1 MLNRM
6 RTDTRTSCPNLNDSV
21 LNHPEESSK
30 WVWLPTNDD
39 QVDLSQLLIQ
49 IETAAQEMF
58 QSETSKSLSG
68 PLDSDAVFRRIA
80 NDMIKGKAELRNDS
94 PTTT

>member
-1 MLNRM
+1 M
-6 RTDTRTSCPNLNDSV
+6 
-21 LNHPEESSK
+21 
-30 WVWLPTNDD
+30 
-39 QVDLSQLLIQ
+39 IQ

-80 NDMIKGKAELRNDS
+80 NDMITGKAELRNDS